1 MKEKQQEYF
10 NDLKIRFATEE
21 RLRAED
27 TNKIFDTYIEDLR
40 ATKAGPVQ
48 LVSPEKL
55 AATDITQEE
64 ANLPFENLWTT
75 ATEQLRKEKTKA
87 FPEASKRLDYEAGV
101 IGDPL
106 QTHIFNVPA
115 WTREHEAFGLWNKTP
130 KQEERAHLNSLI
142 KLAEEGN
149 PEPLREYNER
159 RGVYEDQP
167 ITTQSLKNLTEQ
179 HPWLGYRIEEAEGG
193 IAGLLKK

>member
-1 MKEKQQEYF
+1 M
-10 NDLKIRFATEE
+10 RFAREE
-21 RLRAED
+21 KLRAEE

-40 ATKAGPVQ
+40 AKKAGPVQ

-75 ATEQLRKEKTKA
+75 ATEQLRKEKEKA

-115 WTREHEAFGLWNKTP
+115 WSAEHEAFGLWNKTP

-167 ITTQSLKNLTEQ
+167 ITTQSLKNLTERY
-179 HPWLGYRIEEAEGG
+179 PWLGYRVEEAEGG
-193 IAGLLKK
+193 IASLLKK